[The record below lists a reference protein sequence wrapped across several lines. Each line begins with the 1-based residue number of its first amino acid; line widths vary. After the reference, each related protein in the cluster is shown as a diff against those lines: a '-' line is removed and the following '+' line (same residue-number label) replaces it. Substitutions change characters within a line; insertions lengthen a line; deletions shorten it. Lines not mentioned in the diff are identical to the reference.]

1 MSFGASCGFSR
12 QRCLQRSVSRGIFSF
27 SGFFFFFFLF
37 LFAVPSHPPQS
48 VQAFNTSST
57 SVKVLWHSVPRG
69 LVHGILRGYRIFY
82 SKTKEFG
89 VPMRQAVVPAH
100 TRHVHLVGLEKF
112 TKYSIQVAALTRI
125 GVGAKSPE
133 LVVSTDEDGTYRVYE
148 IKNLSKSKSLF
159 RSNKIKTLCL
169 YFCCI
174 ELVISS
180 YLITRRIAAHGDFQI
195 RFCFSQFQVFLHKI
209 CGQTTSVPQR

>member
-1 MSFGASCGFSR
+1 M
-12 QRCLQRSVSRGIFSF
+12 
-27 SGFFFFFFLF
+27 
-37 LFAVPSHPPQS
+37 
-48 VQAFNTSST
+48 QAFNTSST

-100 TRHVHLVGLEKF
+100 MRHVHLVGLEKF
-112 TKYSIQVAALTRI
+112 TNYSLQVAAFTRI

-148 IKNLSKSKSLF
+148 I
-159 RSNKIKTLCL
+159 
-169 YFCCI
+169 
-174 ELVISS
+174 ISQNQNHYS
-180 YLITRRIAAHGDFQI
+180 VQI
-195 RFCFSQFQVFLHKI
+195 R
-209 CGQTTSVPQR
+209 

>member
-1 MSFGASCGFSR
+1 MHLLLTKTFAKISNSWNILIAGVASFFS
-12 QRCLQRSVSRGIFSF
+12 
-27 SGFFFFFFLF
+27 F
-37 LFAVPSHPPQS
+37 LFAVPSQPPQS

-89 VPMRQAVVPAH
+89 VPMKQAVVPAH
-100 TRHVHLVGLEKF
+100 MRHVHLVGLEKF
-112 TKYSIQVAALTRI
+112 TNYSIQVAAFTRI

-148 IKNLSKSKSLF
+148 IISQNQNHYSVQIRQKH
-159 RSNKIKTLCL
+159 CL

-180 YLITRRIAAHGDFQI
+180 YLITRRIAVHGDFQI
-195 RFCFSQFQVFLHKI
+195 RFCFLQFRVFLHKI